1 MLGAELKKRKLDL
14 VIAVPALLVAS
25 PLVCV
30 IAIAI
35 RLTMGKGRT
44 GGASIL
50 VGNDIGQIR
59 SVYREMLAAGRMLSR
74 PELWDG
80 RTAPRIVA
88 ALVAEHLGDG
98 C

>member
-1 MLGAELKKRKLDL
+1 MLGTPCLTFRWNTERPVTLK
-14 VIAVPALLVAS
+14 VH
-25 PLVCV
+25 
-30 IAIAI
+30 
-35 RLTMGKGRT
+35 

-59 SVYREMLAAGRMLSR
+59 SVYKEMLAAGRMPSR